1 VTINVKLI
9 RNQSIFKYCRYSLKE
24 AVKEGKTP
32 FDKAYGMPMF
42 KYLGSNELSNTLFNQ
57 AMASHSVIITKKLL
71 QFFHGFEGIDVLVDV
86 GGGIGATLKMITAR
100 HKNLK
105 GVNYDLPHVIAQ
117 APPIEGPLIIPLP
130 NF

>member
-1 VTINVKLI
+1 
-9 RNQSIFKYCRYSLKE
+9 
-24 AVKEGKTP
+24 
-32 FDKAYGMPMF
+32 
-42 KYLGSNELSNTLFNQ
+42 
-57 AMASHSVIITKKLL
+57 
-71 QFFHGFEGIDVLVDV
+71 
-86 GGGIGATLKMITAR
+86 MITAR